1 MGRNREVPHLYEKLA
16 QSLAQAIASGALRP
30 GDRLPSVRGFASQRR
45 VSVATV
51 LQAYLHL
58 ENDGLVE
65 VRPKSGHFVRRR
77 HLPAPAEP
85 RLLKGPSAPGKVA
98 VSTGVAAL
106 RESMRDAAVVPL
118 GSAVIDPSLLP
129 IRALNARLAS
139 IAREMS
145 TAGAAYDA
153 PPGLPGLRRQLA
165 RRSVGW
171 GLALHE
177 DEFLTTLGGMEA
189 LNLSLRATTRP
200 GDTVAVETPTY
211 FGVLQAIEDLGLRAV
226 EIPSRPREGMDLDA
240 LESSLKLSPVKA
252 VVAMPTVSNPLGCTM
267 SDADKERLVKLL
279 ARRDLP
285 LIEDDVY
292 GELSF
297 DGTRPRP
304 AKAWDDGGRVLL
316 CGSISKTLAPG
327 YRVGWLSAGR
337 YTEVVRRLKFSS
349 TVANPTLP
357 QLAVAEFLASGGYD
371 RHLRRLRAQLYAQV
385 DRTGEAIAATFPSGT
400 RVSAPS
406 GGFVLWL
413 ELPAQVDAYALQ
425 ARALEKKVAIA
436 PGPIFSA
443 RGRYKNCI
451 RLSCGLPWSPRV
463 ENALAVVGEL
473 ATLLAGTARKSA

>member
-1 MGRNREVPHLYEKLA
+1 MARTREVPHLYEKLA
-16 QSLAQAIASGALRP
+16 QALAQAIASGALRP
-30 GDRLPSVRGFASQRR
+30 GDRLPSVRSYAAQRK
-45 VSVATV
+45 VSIATV
-51 LQAYLHL
+51 LQAYVHL

-77 HLPAPAEP
+77 LLPAPAEP
-85 RLLKGPSAPGKVA
+85 RAAKGPSAPGKVA

-106 RESMRDAAVVPL
+106 RESMRDPTVVPL
-118 GSAVIDPSLLP
+118 GSAVIAPELLP
-129 IRALNARLAS
+129 IRALNLRLAS

-165 RRSVGW
+165 RRAVSW
-171 GLALHE
+171 GLSLHE

-189 LNLSLRATTRP
+189 LNLALRATMKP

-226 EIPSRPREGMDLDA
+226 EIPSRPREGIDLDA
-240 LESSLKLSPVKA
+240 LEASLRLGNVRA
-252 VVAMPTVSNPLGCTM
+252 VLAMPTVSNPLGCTM
-267 SDADKERLVKLL
+267 SDADKERLVKLC
-279 ARRDLP
+279 ARREVP

-304 AKAWDDGGRVLL
+304 AKAWDETGNVLL
-316 CGSISKTLAPG
+316 CGSVSKTLAPG
-327 YRVGWLSAGR
+327 YRIGWLVAGR
-337 YTEVVRRLKFSS
+337 YAEAVRRLKFSS
-349 TVANPTLP
+349 TVATPTLP

-371 RHLRRLRAQLYAQV
+371 RHLRRMRSQLYAQV
-385 DRTGEAIAATFPSGT
+385 DRTREAVAATFPQGT

-413 ELPAQVDAYALQ
+413 ELPVQVDSYALQ
-425 ARALEKKVAIA
+425 ERAMERKVAVA

-443 RGRYKNCI
+443 RGRYRNCL

-463 ENALAVVGEL
+463 ESALATVGEIACEL
-473 ATLLAGTARKSA
+473 AHVTRRSA

>member
-1 MGRNREVPHLYEKLA
+1 
-16 QSLAQAIASGALRP
+16 
-30 GDRLPSVRGFASQRR
+30 
-45 VSVATV
+45 
-51 LQAYLHL
+51 
-58 ENDGLVE
+58 
-65 VRPKSGHFVRRR
+65 
-77 HLPAPAEP
+77 
-85 RLLKGPSAPGKVA
+85 
-98 VSTGVAAL
+98 
-106 RESMRDAAVVPL
+106 
-118 GSAVIDPSLLP
+118 
-129 IRALNARLAS
+129 
-139 IAREMS
+139 
-145 TAGAAYDA
+145 
-153 PPGLPGLRRQLA
+153 
-165 RRSVGW
+165 
-171 GLALHE
+171 
-177 DEFLTTLGGMEA
+177 
-189 LNLSLRATTRP
+189 
-200 GDTVAVETPTY
+200 VAVETPTY

>member
-1 MGRNREVPHLYEKLA
+1 MARVREAPHLYEKLA
-16 QSLAQAIASGALRP
+16 QSLAGAIASGALRP
-30 GDRLPSVRGFASQRR
+30 GDRLPSVRSFAAQRK
-45 VSVATV
+45 VSIATV

-77 HLPAPAEP
+77 LLPAPAEP

-98 VSTGVAAL
+98 VATGVAAL
-106 RESMRDAAVVPL
+106 RESMRDPAVVPL
-118 GSAVIDPSLLP
+118 GAAVIAPELLP
-129 IRALNARLAS
+129 IRALNLRLAS

-145 TAGAAYDA
+145 TAGAEYDA

-165 RRSVGW
+165 RRAVGW
-171 GLALHE
+171 GLSLHE

-240 LESSLKLSPVKA
+240 LEEALRAGHIRA

-267 SDADKERLVKLL
+267 SDADKERLVRLC
-279 ARRDLP
+279 ARRELP

-304 AKAWDDGGRVLL
+304 AKAWDDDGRVLL
-316 CGSISKTLAPG
+316 CGSVSKTLAPG
-327 YRVGWLSAGR
+327 YRIGWLSAGR
-337 YTEVVRRLKFSS
+337 YSEAVRRLKFSS
-349 TVANPTLP
+349 TVATPTLP
-357 QLAVAEFLASGGYD
+357 QLAVAELLASGGYD

-385 DRTGEAIAATFPSGT
+385 DRTREAVAAAFPPGT
-400 RVSAPS
+400 RVSAPQ

-413 ELPAQVDAYALQ
+413 ELPAQVDAYTLQ
-425 ARALEKKVAIA
+425 ARALARGVAIA

-443 RGRYKNCI
+443 RGRYKSCV
-451 RLSCGLPWSPRV
+451 RLSCGMPWSPRL
-463 ENALAVVGEL
+463 EAALATVGALAWEL
-473 ATLLAGTARKSA
+473 AGAARKSA

>member
-1 MGRNREVPHLYEKLA
+1 MDRSEVPHLYEKLA
-16 QSLAQAIASGALRP
+16 QSLADAIARGALRP
-30 GDRLPSVRGFASQRR
+30 GDKLPSVRSFASQRK
-45 VSVATV
+45 VSIATV

-77 HLPAPAEP
+77 LLPAPAEP
-85 RLLKGPSAPGKVA
+85 RGLKGPSAPGKVA

-106 RESMRDAAVVPL
+106 RESMRDPAVVPL
-118 GSAVIDPSLLP
+118 GAAVIAPELLP

-145 TAGAAYDA
+145 TAGGAYDA
-153 PPGLPGLRRQLA
+153 PPGLPGLRRQLS
-165 RRSVGW
+165 RRAVGC

-189 LNLSLRATTRP
+189 LNLALRAATRP

-240 LESSLKLSPVKA
+240 LEASLKVGALRA
-252 VVAMPTVSNPLGCTM
+252 VVAMPTVSNPLGCSM
-267 SDADKERLVKLL
+267 GDGDKERLVRML

-304 AKAWDDGGRVLL
+304 AKAWDEGGRVLL
-316 CGSISKTLAPG
+316 CGSVSKTLAPG
-327 YRVGWLSAGR
+327 YRIGWLAAGR
-337 YTEVVRRLKFSS
+337 YSEAVRRLKFSS
-349 TVANPTLP
+349 TVATPTLP

-385 DRTGEAIAATFPSGT
+385 DRTREAVAAYFPQGT
-400 RVSAPS
+400 RVSAPT

-413 ELPAQVDAYALQ
+413 ELPSQVDAYALQ
-425 ARALEKKVAIA
+425 AAALERKVAIA

-443 RGRYKNCI
+443 RGRYRSCV
-451 RLSCGLPWSPRV
+451 RLTCGQPWSPRI
-463 ENALAVVGEL
+463 EAALRTVGEL
-473 ATLLAGTARKSA
+473 AGALAGGARKSA